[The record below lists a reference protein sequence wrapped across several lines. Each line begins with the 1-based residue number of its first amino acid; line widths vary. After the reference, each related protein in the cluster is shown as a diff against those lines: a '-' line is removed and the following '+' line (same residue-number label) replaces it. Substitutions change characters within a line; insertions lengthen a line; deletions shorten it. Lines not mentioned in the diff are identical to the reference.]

1 MLIKR
6 WKLVGARRLQQH
18 LLYMS
23 RNKEKSQSV
32 LHRFQALK
40 DEEAGVLQSNPN
52 LRPKSVQSVTSLPQA
67 EKWRSTLI
75 SEISV
80 KLTRI
85 NNPELNDY
93 QIRDINDEINKN
105 FKEKRAW
112 EYHIRSL
119 GGPDYISSHID
130 KVSIRSGIELNG
142 YRYFGRAKE
151 LPDVKKVLENKKLEG
166 EQRRTAVEKEQEYQ
180 KLLHEL
186 EQRATPSYYGFYDEV
201 ETSDDI
207 GTVTNMSALIDEV
220 NEAAG
225 LQVIEPVH
233 LHNENYH
240 TKVKDELLLFERKTE
255 RQLKN
260 NTVDIKLETVEFVED
275 IPSNGVISKWLVEK
289 KKKELLAR
297 LKKEGDS

>member
-1 MLIKR
+1 
-6 WKLVGARRLQQH
+6 
-18 LLYMS
+18 MS

-52 LRPKSVQSVTSLPQA
+52 LRPKSVQSVASLPQA

-93 QIRDINDEINKN
+93 QIRDINDEINKH

-119 GGPDYISSHID
+119 GGPDYISSHND

-151 LPDVKKVLENKKLEG
+151 LPDVKKILENRKLEG
-166 EQRRTAVEKEQEYQ
+166 EQRITAVEKEQEYQ
-180 KLLHEL
+180 KVLQER
-186 EQRATPSYYGFYDEV
+186 EQRATPSYYGFYDEF
-201 ETSDDI
+201 ESSDDI
-207 GTVTNMSALIDEV
+207 GTVTDISALIDEV

-225 LQVIEPVH
+225 LQVIEPVQ

-240 TKVKDELLLFERKTE
+240 SKVKDELLLFERKTE
-255 RQLKN
+255 RQMRN
-260 NTVDIKLETVEFVED
+260 GNTDIPSEMVDFVED
-275 IPSNGVISKWLVEK
+275 IPSNEEISKWLVER

-297 LKKEGDS
+297 LTNVTD

>member
-1 MLIKR
+1 
-6 WKLVGARRLQQH
+6 
-18 LLYMS
+18 MS

-52 LRPKSVQSVTSLPQA
+52 LRPKSVQSVTSIPQA

-93 QIRDINDEINKN
+93 QIRDINDEINKH

-119 GGPDYISSHID
+119 GGPDYITSHND
-130 KVSIRSGIELNG
+130 KVSIKSGVELNG

-151 LPDVKKVLENKKLEG
+151 LPDVKKILENKRLQG
-166 EQRRTAVEKEQEYQ
+166 EQRRTAVEKEQELQ
-180 KLLHEL
+180 RILQQREL
-186 EQRATPSYYGFYDEV
+186 RATPGYYGFFDEV
-201 ETSDDI
+201 ESADDV
-207 GTVTNMSALIDEV
+207 GTVTDISVLIDEV

-225 LQVIEPVH
+225 RQVIRPVE
-233 LHNENYH
+233 LNNENY
-240 TKVKDELLLFERKTE
+240 TSKVRDELLAFERATK
-255 RQLKN
+255 RQ
-260 NTVDIKLETVEFVED
+260 IKKPKESEEEVGLEEGMPTSDE
-275 IPSNGVISKWLVEK
+275 ISKWLVEK
-289 KKKELLAR
+289 KKKDLLAR
-297 LKKEGDS
+297 LANT